1 MEFRVVE
8 LNSNRV
14 VIQHDDDKYYEMAII
29 ASVNEVTEN
38 TETITLVNDIRT
50 DTRFVGHGSIE
61 FFRDWLYNQYAGI
74 LVFDISEIDS
84 VYSTI
89 WRSKL
94 SELGFTDDGNDRWS
108 QQRSL

>member
-8 LNSNRV
+8 LNPDRI
-14 VIQHDDDKYYEMAII
+14 VIQHDDNKYYEMAII
-29 ASVNEVTEN
+29 ASVKEVTEN
-38 TETITLVNDIRT
+38 TETITLVNDILT
-50 DTRFVGHGSIE
+50 DIRFVVHGSIE
-61 FFRDWLYNQYAGI
+61 FFRDWLYNQYSGI
-74 LVFDISEIDS
+74 LVFDISEINS

>member
-1 MEFRVVE
+1 MMEFRVVE
-8 LNSNRV
+8 LSQNNRV
-14 VIQHDDDKYYEMAII
+14 VVQHDDSKYYEMAII
-29 ASVNEVTEN
+29 ASVTEKEEDG
-38 TETITLVNDIRT
+38 ETITLVDDIRT

-61 FFRDWLYNQYAGI
+61 FFRDWLYNEYAGK

-108 QQRSL
+108 Q

>member
-8 LNSNRV
+8 LQNNRIV
-14 VIQHDDDKYYEMAII
+14 VQHNDCKYYEMAII
-29 ASVNEVTEN
+29 ASVTDTEDNEGQ
-38 TETITLVNDIRT
+38 ETALVNDIKS
-50 DTRFVGHGSIE
+50 DVRFIGHGSIE
-61 FFRDWLYNQYAGI
+61 FLRDWIHTQYDGLI
-74 LVFDISEIDS
+74 VFDISEIDS

-108 QQRSL
+108 E